1 MSCGA
6 LLIYGASGYM
16 GELTTRQAV
25 AAGLQPV
32 LGGRRAEAIA
42 PLAKELGLSTRVASL
57 DDQPG
62 LDGALDGIDAVLNCA
77 GPFPATTMPMARAC
91 IRAGAHY
98 MDLAGEVP
106 EYEALLACDGEARAA
121 GVMLM
126 PGVGFGIVPTDCV
139 AVHLK
144 QRMPDAVRLELSFQ
158 AVGGVTR
165 GTATNIFT
173 QLHKPGVQR
182 RGGALVRALPAER
195 GHELDLGAG
204 RTRVFTNPWR
214 ADLTTA
220 YRSTGIANIETYT
233 VLPPPVRL
241 VMRASRRA
249 GRVFASRPWQAMLR
263 RAIRL
268 MPEGPSEKQLA
279 KGRSYV
285 FGAVENEA
293 GEHAEARLRG
303 PEVNLFTALTAVEV
317 ARRVL
322 AQPPPPGFA
331 TPAEI
336 YGPQL
341 VLVEG
346 VELTDT
352 R

>member
-1 MSCGA
+1 MSSGA

-16 GELTTRQAV
+16 GELTTRKAV

-42 PLAKELGLSTRVASL
+42 PLAKELGLATRVASL

-77 GPFPATTMPMARAC
+77 GPFPATSVPMARAC
-91 IRAGAHY
+91 VRAGAHY

-144 QRMPDAVRLELSFQ
+144 RRMPDALRLELSFQ

-233 VLPPPVRL
+233 ALPPPVRL
-241 VMRASRRA
+241 VMRSSRRA
-249 GRVFASRPWQAMLR
+249 GRVFESRAWQALLR

-279 KGRSYV
+279 DGTSHV
-285 FGAVENEA
+285 LGAVENEA
-293 GEHAEARLRG
+293 GERAEARLRG
-303 PEVNLFTALTAVEV
+303 PEVNLFTALTAIEV
-317 ARRVL
+317 ARRVM
-322 AQPPPPGFA
+322 AESPAAGFR
-331 TPAEI
+331 TPAEV